1 MTRKHWTLL
10 ALLFTAAIPA
20 VAHAAGVL
28 ADCGCCDACDACDA
42 GCDCPCCD

>member
-28 ADCGCCDACDACDA
+28 GCGCCDACDTS
-42 GCDCPCCD
+42 CDCPCCND